1 MLQILKRELNV
12 SIITSI
18 VYVILGIVIVS
29 NPEATLSIVGT
40 AIAVLA
46 IIYGTIVAI
55 INIAN
60 IKEENTLV
68 IGIILIVLG
77 IALLIYPSSLSV
89 LISLGIG
96 IWYITSSVTRIKYS
110 VLLRDIPEMNWKV
123 LLVGAI
129 ITLIIGITFVF
140 APLASAVALT
150 TFSGI
155 MMIVYSVIDII
166 EVVFIK
172 KNMRDIEKIWD

>member
-40 AIAVLA
+40 TIAILA
-46 IIYGTIVAI
+46 ILYGIIVSI

-60 IKEENTLV
+60 IKEESRL
-68 IGIILIVLG
+68 IFGILLIVLG

-110 VLLRDIPEMNWKV
+110 VLLKDIPEMNWVV

-155 MMIVYSVIDII
+155 MMIIYSVIDIV

-172 KNMRDIEKIWD
+172 KNMKEIEEVWK

>member
-1 MLQILKRELNV
+1 MLEILKRELNI
-12 SIITSI
+12 SIVTSI
-18 VYVILGIVIVS
+18 VYVILGIIIIS

-40 AIAVLA
+40 VIAVLA
-46 IIYGTIVAI
+46 ILYGIIVSI

-68 IGIILIVLG
+68 IGILLIVMG
-77 IALLIYPSSLSV
+77 IALIIYPNSLSV

-96 IWYITSSVTRIKYS
+96 IWFITSSVTRIKYS
-110 VLLRDIPEMNWKV
+110 VILKDVPEVNWVV

-150 TFSGI
+150 TFSGV
-155 MMIVYSVIDII
+155 MMIIYSVIDIVEIILIKKNMKEI
-166 EVVFIK
+166 EVVFK
-172 KNMRDIEKIWD
+172 